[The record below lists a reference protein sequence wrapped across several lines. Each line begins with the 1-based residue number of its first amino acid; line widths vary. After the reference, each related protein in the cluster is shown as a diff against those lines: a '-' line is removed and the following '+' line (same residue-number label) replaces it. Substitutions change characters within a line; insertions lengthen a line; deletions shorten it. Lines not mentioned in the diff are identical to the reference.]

1 MANNDY
7 CLYTIS
13 FFIGVGMFNAKELA
27 DNLINRAMNLQ
38 EFLVFRD
45 MGEIVFDGN
54 PIPYNINHSMGGPVE
69 ITVPAMTQ
77 EEAEQRVNKWLS
89 GQRDSTC

>member
-1 MANNDY
+1 MKN
-7 CLYTIS
+7 IS
-13 FFIGVGMFNAKELA
+13 MLAAEAIDRAK
-27 DNLINRAMNLQ
+27 NLQ
-38 EFLVFRD
+38 EFLVFRE
-45 MGEIVFDGN
+45 MEEIIFNGN